1 MNGVAITG
9 TSAIQ
14 TFSYPSEII
23 MANPSIEQ
31 FNAAGA
37 ASLDSLR
44 KLINLSLGNLEKL
57 ASHNLSS
64 TRNQLLEQVDH
75 AHKLLAAKTPQDAL
89 SLIQSHV
96 QPQLDNALAYYRGT
110 YEITAAGQEEYA
122 KLLEHGHAE
131 LNKSVSSVLDWY
143 AKSSGNS
150 DFAVSAVKSA
160 ITAANSAFENA
171 NKTARQVAE
180 ITEASVS
187 AASKATSR
195 AVEAANTSRRK
206 AA

>member
-1 MNGVAITG
+1 MNGVAIPG
-9 TSAIQ
+9 ISAIK
-14 TFSYPSEII
+14 TLSYPPEII

-37 ASLDSLR
+37 ASLDSL
-44 KLINLSLGNLEKL
+44 KNLINVSLGNLEKL

-64 TRNQLLEQVDH
+64 TRNQLLQQVDH
-75 AHKLLAAKTPQDAL
+75 GHKLLAAKTPQDVL
-89 SLIQSHV
+89 SLTQSHA
-96 QPQLDNALAYYRGT
+96 QPQLDSALAYYRGI
-110 YEITAAGQEEYA
+110 YEISVSAQEEYA
-122 KLLEHGHAE
+122 KLLEQGHAE
-131 LNKSVSSVLDWY
+131 LNKSLSSVLDWY

-171 NKTARQVAE
+171 NKAARQVAE

-195 AVEAANTSRRK
+195 AVEAANSSRRK